1 MFSDTPSG
9 SNNSNSNDN
18 LNSNS
23 SSCSNND
30 TKSYLCSFGYLDY
43 IILASTLAIAL
54 AEELSEDDLEVLS
67 AFFAVLADELAL
79 ITSIQECSSEDE
91 TQDTFIPPI
100 AAGSG
105 SRYGLKRK
113 KKIRRIVKKKIKRK

>member
-1 MFSDTPSG
+1 MFSDTTSG
-9 SNNSNSNDN
+9 SNNINSNDN
-18 LNSNS
+18 SNNSS
-23 SSCSNND
+23 SSCSNNN
-30 TKSYLCSFGYLDY
+30 KSYLCSFGYLDY
-43 IILASTLAIAL
+43 IVLASTLAIAL

>member
-9 SNNSNSNDN
+9 SNNSNSNDGSN
-18 LNSNS
+18 NNS
-23 SSCSNND
+23 SSCSNN
-30 TKSYLCSFGYLDY
+30 KSYLCSFGYLDY
-43 IILASTLAIAL
+43 IVLASTLAIAL
-54 AEELSEDDLEVLS
+54 AEELSEEDLEVLS

-79 ITSIQECSSEDE
+79 ITSIQECSSGDE

>member
-1 MFSDTPSG
+1 MFSDTTSG
-9 SNNSNSNDN
+9 SNNINSNDN
-18 LNSNS
+18 SNNSS
-23 SSCSNND
+23 SSCSNNN
-30 TKSYLCSFGYLDY
+30 KSYLCSFGYLDY

-54 AEELSEDDLEVLS
+54 AEELSEDDLDVLS

-100 AAGSG
+100 AGGSG

>member
-1 MFSDTPSG
+1 MFSDTTSG
-9 SNNSNSNDN
+9 SNNINSNDN
-18 LNSNS
+18 SNNSS
-23 SSCSNND
+23 SSCSNNN
-30 TKSYLCSFGYLDY
+30 KSYLCSFGYLDY
-43 IILASTLAIAL
+43 IVLASTLAIAL

-79 ITSIQECSSEDE
+79 ITSIQECSSGDE

>member
-1 MFSDTPSG
+1 MFSDTTSG
-9 SNNSNSNDN
+9 SNNINSNDN
-18 LNSNS
+18 SNNSS
-23 SSCSNND
+23 SSCSNNN
-30 TKSYLCSFGYLDY
+30 KSYLCSFGYLDY
-43 IILASTLAIAL
+43 IVLASTLAIAL
-54 AEELSEDDLEVLS
+54 AEELSEDDLDVLS

-79 ITSIQECSSEDE
+79 ITSIQECSSGDE

>member
-1 MFSDTPSG
+1 MFSDTTSG
-9 SNNSNSNDN
+9 SNNINSNDN
-18 LNSNS
+18 SNNSS
-23 SSCSNND
+23 SSCSNNN
-30 TKSYLCSFGYLDY
+30 KSYLCSFGYLDY
-43 IILASTLAIAL
+43 IVLASTLAIAL
-54 AEELSEDDLEVLS
+54 AEELSEDDLDVLS

-79 ITSIQECSSEDE
+79 ITSIQECSSGDE

-100 AAGSG
+100 AGGPG

>member
-1 MFSDTPSG
+1 MFSDTTSG
-9 SNNSNSNDN
+9 SNNINSNDN
-18 LNSNS
+18 SNNSS
-23 SSCSNND
+23 SSCSNNN
-30 TKSYLCSFGYLDY
+30 KSYLCSFGYLDY

-79 ITSIQECSSEDE
+79 ITSIQECSSGDE

>member
-1 MFSDTPSG
+1 MFSDTTSG
-9 SNNSNSNDN
+9 SNNINSNDN
-18 LNSNS
+18 SNNSS
-23 SSCSNND
+23 SSCSNNN
-30 TKSYLCSFGYLDY
+30 KSYLCSFGYLDY
-43 IILASTLAIAL
+43 IVLASTLAIAL
-54 AEELSEDDLEVLS
+54 AEELSEDDLDVLS

>member
-1 MFSDTPSG
+1 MFSDTTSG
-9 SNNSNSNDN
+9 SNNINSNDN
-18 LNSNS
+18 SNNSS
-23 SSCSNND
+23 SSCSNNN
-30 TKSYLCSFGYLDY
+30 KSYLCSFGYLDY
-43 IILASTLAIAL
+43 IVLASTLAIAL
-54 AEELSEDDLEVLS
+54 AEELSEEDLEVLS

-79 ITSIQECSSEDE
+79 ITSIQECSSGDE

>member
-1 MFSDTPSG
+1 MFSDTTSG
-9 SNNSNSNDN
+9 SNNINSNDN
-18 LNSNS
+18 SNNS
-23 SSCSNND
+23 SSSSSNNN
-30 TKSYLCSFGYLDY
+30 KSYLCSFGYLDY
-43 IILASTLAIAL
+43 IVLPSTLAIAL
-54 AEELSEDDLEVLS
+54 AEELSEVDLDVLS

-79 ITSIQECSSEDE
+79 ITSIQECSSGDE

-100 AAGSG
+100 ATGSG

>member
-1 MFSDTPSG
+1 MFSDTTSG
-9 SNNSNSNDN
+9 SNNINSNDN
-18 LNSNS
+18 SNNSS
-23 SSCSNND
+23 SSCSNNN
-30 TKSYLCSFGYLDY
+30 KSYLCSFGYLDY
-43 IILASTLAIAL
+43 IVLASTLAIAL
-54 AEELSEDDLEVLS
+54 AEELSEEDLDVLS